1 MSNLA
6 SDKELSDEEQREYSP
21 SINTQEG
28 DEEYDYEDEEEEDDD
43 DDEDDE
49 EEPKLRYRRIGA
61 GVRDILEKDNAST
74 LRVTDKFVVRSSF
87 E

>member
-6 SDKELSDEEQREYSP
+6 SDKELSDEEQREYS
-21 SINTQEG
+21 SSVNTQED
-28 DEEYDYEDEEEEDDD
+28 DEEYDYEDEEDDD
-43 DDEDDE
+43 EEDEDDE